1 MLYLKEPRVLSQK
14 SKPILYFR
22 EETVNLKQYLDAFA
36 IEGLRTLVLASRKLE
51 QQEFKN
57 WSQKYEQARNLI
69 DGKREK
75 MEDLQDDIEK
85 NLTIIGATAI
95 EDKLQ
100 DQVRS
105 LLSNISRDY

>member
-1 MLYLKEPRVLSQK
+1 M
-14 SKPILYFR
+14 
-22 EETVNLKQYLDAFA
+22 
-36 IEGLRTLVLASRKLE
+36 
-51 QQEFKN
+51 
-57 WSQKYEQARNLI
+57 I
-69 DGKREK
+69 DGKKEK

-85 NLTIIGATAI
+85 NLIIIGATAI